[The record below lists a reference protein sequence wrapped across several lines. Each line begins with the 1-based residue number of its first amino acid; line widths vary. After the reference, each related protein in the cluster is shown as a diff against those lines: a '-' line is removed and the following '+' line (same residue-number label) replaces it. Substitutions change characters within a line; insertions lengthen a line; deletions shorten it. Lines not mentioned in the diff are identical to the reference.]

1 MRFKNNGTYLSEEVS
16 VKFDQAFK
24 NSLSDQFK
32 RILIKE
38 ENNECRIGP
47 GDYYDILL
55 QKLMKKI
62 ILIHLKVSFCTKIKM
77 RYIKQIFI

>member
-1 MRFKNNGTYLSEEVS
+1 MSEEVS